1 MAMFT
6 LKNNL
11 NITVMKNMKIAG
23 LLILSLIIGSNAFGQ
38 STEQLTVP
46 LSSPGKPY
54 SLKIQLV
61 SGSIKVVSYDG
72 KDILIN
78 ATPRNDDDTKGSKTN
93 GNFNVNINFRKGDK
107 DKEEESD
114 FDKSGMKRISSA
126 GGFEVTAK
134 EADNT
139 VTVNTG
145 NPNKTVDLDL
155 KIPQD
160 VKLKIGTVNDG
171 EISVENVRGELEVSN
186 VNEKVTLSNVSGS
199 VVANTVN
206 GDIVVTFSKVDPNAP
221 MAFSTL
227 NGDIKVTLP
236 VDTKANLKLKSD
248 NGEIFSD
255 FDVVVDKTPGKVDK
269 INTPGMYKIK
279 KDNWVYGKINGG
291 GAEMLMKNMQ
301 GNIYLKKAGK

>member
-1 MAMFT
+1 
-6 LKNNL
+6 
-11 NITVMKNMKIAG
+11 MKNTRIAG
-23 LLILSLIIGSNAFGQ
+23 LVLLSLIIGSNSFGQ
-38 STEQLTVP
+38 SSEQLTVP

-54 SLKIQLV
+54 SLKVQLV
-61 SGSIKVVSYDG
+61 TGSIKVVSYDG
-72 KDILIN
+72 KDVIIN
-78 ATPRNDDDTKGSKTN
+78 ATPRGGDDEEKSKAVEN
-93 GNFNVNINFRKGDK
+93 
-107 DKEEESD
+107 
-114 FDKSGMKRISSA
+114 GMKRISSA

-145 NPNKTVDLDL
+145 NPNKAVDLDL

-171 EISVENVRGELEVSN
+171 EISVENVRGELEVTN
-186 VNEKVTLSNVSGS
+186 VNDKITLTNISGS

-206 GDIVVTFSKVDPNAP
+206 GDIVVTFNKLNLNAP

-227 NGDIKVTLP
+227 NGDVNVTLP
-236 VDTKANLKLKSD
+236 IDTKANLKLKSD

-255 FDVVVDKTPGKVDK
+255 FEVIIDKTPGKIDK
-269 INTPGMYKIK
+269 TSAPGMYKIK
-279 KDNWVYGKINGG
+279 KDDWVYGKINGG

-301 GNIYLKKAGK
+301 GNIYIKKAAK

>member
-1 MAMFT
+1 MFT

-11 NITVMKNMKIAG
+11 NIQIMKNMKITG
-23 LLILSLIIGSNAFGQ
+23 MLILSLIIGSNSFGQ

-72 KDILIN
+72 KDIIIN
-78 ATPRNDDDTKGSKTN
+78 ATPRSSDDDKGSRTN
-93 GNFNVNINFRKGDK
+93 SNINFRKGGK
-107 DKEEESD
+107 DKEEGSN
-114 FDKSGMKRISSA
+114 FDESGMKRISSA

-199 VVANTVN
+199 VMANTVN

-269 INTPGMYKIK
+269 ISTPGMYKIK